1 VPPRSEAPGRRRLR
15 AYLRFL
21 SPLSGPHATAILWKG
36 HCGRLGKEPLV
47 ESLLP
52 RPRLL
57 LVAFLLVAALL
68 LRVDGITRPSV
79 ASRELYGGLLARQ
92 YYFGEGKGLS
102 PPKRRVVQEL
112 DRVFNPIEPPVLNLA
127 SAVGFHLTGGENLWL
142 PRLFSALFWVVG
154 GVFLYLIAV
163 RLTTGAGALIALAL
177 YLFWPFGVWISRRG
191 MPDAMMVA
199 LLLASAL
206 LVIRYWERPSLA
218 RLVAAGLVSSFAVV
232 AKPGV
237 ALIFLV
243 VLFVAI
249 ALWNRAFRA
258 TLRNG
263 RLPLFVVLAS
273 AVALAYYVYGTYV
286 RDFLAG
292 ESESRL
298 EPDLLGTGWFWKGW
312 WSMIQT
318 SLPFPQKQGFLALVP
333 LAASLAGVAVANP
346 RTRAVLI
353 GFWLGYFA
361 FGLTF
366 TYHIATHSYYSLPL
380 IPILALSIG
389 VLAGFVLERLKG
401 AAIARGALVAFVALG
416 VAAAGFKS
424 QILLTSEN
432 PRRLVA
438 DYRRIGEVTGHTTHA
453 LVIDQLL
460 VSPISYWG
468 WIVANY
474 WYEPTPG
481 QDLPASG
488 DPSPGID
495 PSQYSFLIV
504 MDVSELQTERKL
516 HAFTRDLPVVA
527 RTSDYAVFDLRG
539 AAASR

>member
-1 VPPRSEAPGRRRLR
+1 
-15 AYLRFL
+15 
-21 SPLSGPHATAILWKG
+21 
-36 HCGRLGKEPLV
+36 
-47 ESLLP
+47 
-52 RPRLL
+52 LL

-68 LRVDGITRPSV
+68 VRLDGISRPSV
-79 ASRELYGGLLARQ
+79 ASRELYGDLLTRQ
-92 YYFGEGKGLS
+92 YYFGDGEGLS

-112 DRVFNPIEPPVLNLA
+112 GRVFNPIEPPVLNLA

-142 PRLFSALFWVVG
+142 PRLFSAFFWVAG

-163 RLTTGAGALIALAL
+163 RLTTSAGAVTALAL

-199 LLLASAL
+199 LLLASAFT
-206 LVIRYWERPSLA
+206 VIRYWERPSLE
-218 RLVAAGLVSSFAVV
+218 RLVAAGLVSSLATA

-243 VLFVAI
+243 VLFVVL

-258 TLRNG
+258 TLRDG

-273 AVALAYYVYGTYV
+273 AVALTYYVFGTYV
-286 RDFLAG
+286 RDFLSG

-298 EPDLLGTGWFWKGW
+298 EPHLLATGWFWKGW
-312 WSMIQT
+312 WSMITT
-318 SLPFPQKQGFLALVP
+318 SVPFPQGQGFLAFVP
-333 LAASLAGVAVANP
+333 LAASLAGVALASP
-346 RTRAVLI
+346 RTRAILI
-353 GFWLGYFA
+353 GFWLGYVA

-389 VLAGFVLERLKG
+389 VLAGLLLERLR
-401 AAIARGALVAFVALG
+401 AAPLARGAVVALI
-416 VAAAGFKS
+416 AAGIALAAFKS
-424 QILLTSEN
+424 QILVTSEN
-432 PRRLVA
+432 PQRLVA
-438 DYRRIGEVTGHTTHA
+438 DYRRVGAVTGHTTHA

-460 VSPISYWG
+460 ISPISYWG
-468 WIVANY
+468 WMVANY

-488 DPSPGID
+488 GPSPGID

-516 HAFTRDLPVVA
+516 RAFTRDLPVVA

-539 AAASR
+539 ARASR